1 MEKLSTAVQNYENGA
16 LEGGKYRRKEIVG
29 IFTKPYQAV
38 EVFAADG

>member
-1 MEKLSTAVQNYENGA
+1 VEKLSTENYKNGA
-16 LEGGKYRRKEIVG
+16 FEGGKHRTKEIVG